1 MTFAAGVIL
10 GAVGAP
16 PIDALAAA
24 IAGHVRAVRETAAA
38 SPPGGGP
45 AWDALLG
52 HYRLAAFDSNERATV
67 VRCLRLSRGATPG
80 EVRMVLASL
89 ATWAAGE
96 ASRLASNPA
105 LAMEVA
111 GLRAWIDGLVD
122 RELGEYERSIGVA
135 PAPAAPPA
143 PASAAPSLG
152 SIFANAQQT
161 SKEVPWANMKFEQVA
176 TLTCVHCGGPQE
188 RPMDFMCKYC
198 RRPIAGSI
206 LPTT

>member
-1 MTFAAGVIL
+1 VT
-10 GAVGAP
+10 GAVIRSPAMGAP
-16 PIDALAAA
+16 PVDALAAA

-52 HYRLAAFDSNERATV
+52 HYRLAAFDPNERATV
-67 VRCLRLSRGATPG
+67 VRCLRLARGATPG
-80 EVRMVLASL
+80 EVRMVLSALAGWAS
-89 ATWAAGE
+89 GE
-96 ASRLASNPA
+96 AARLAADPA
-105 LAMEVA
+105 LAPEA
-111 GLRAWIDGLVD
+111 ARLRAWLEGLVE

-135 PAPAAPPA
+135 PPPAQAPAPPPA
-143 PASAAPSLG
+143 AAPSLG
-152 SIFANAQQT
+152 AIFANAQQT
-161 SKEVPWANMKFEQVA
+161 SKEVPWANAKYDQTA